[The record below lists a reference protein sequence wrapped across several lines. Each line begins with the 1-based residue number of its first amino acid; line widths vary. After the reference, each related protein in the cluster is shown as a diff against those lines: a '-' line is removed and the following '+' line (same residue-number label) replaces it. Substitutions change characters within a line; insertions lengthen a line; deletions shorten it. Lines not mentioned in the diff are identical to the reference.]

1 MLQQFQPVFSLGW
14 GNIFFCLV
22 ISVVG
27 RKFHQRYNQ
36 RFNFSAD
43 LIYSFMA
50 PFTRIRNTFKVLLC
64 ASLCWAAIS
73 HSIHAQLPDNSIAPD
88 FSVTDIEGNTHHLY
102 GYLDQ
107 GYTVVLK
114 VFATWSG
121 PDWSY
126 QNSGALQN
134 LYLNEGV
141 SNGGDVIV
149 LAIEGDNQTTVSDL
163 LGAGGNTQGD
173 WTAGVDYPFID
184 YSAILNLYQIA
195 YYPTIF
201 KICPNRLVNEIGQ
214 LSYEELLV
222 ELESCVQYADDAFL
236 VQYTGDL
243 ASCDSFDVSVD
254 LFNGG
259 LNTIQNGVFTLS
271 GAVDATVPW
280 SGNIQSYEMLNVTLG
295 SFTLSDEP
303 LTITF
308 SSANDQNPNNNSLQ
322 PVINTA
328 VQPVSGNLNISG
340 QFDNWPEEFSWE
352 VYELETAMPVAAG
365 SGANFS
371 DQAMFTQFFEIASD
385 GCYVLQINDQYGDGL
400 NGSVWEGVGSIDGNF
415 SVFSEGACA
424 PLFEYDGSYFYES
437 LFIPLLVDADFPTE
451 TIAYGCTNASACNY
465 DAQATCDDG
474 SCIVIGG
481 SCDDGDNST
490 VFDTMGNDCVCAGVP
505 GFGSCSDYF
514 GDFDFN
520 FNGAY
525 VTTDNIPNIPSA
537 VVNESY
543 NIVLSLNFTLQ
554 GSPVAALVDE
564 VNYWNGSNYVPLEE
578 LGLNWSCLTD
588 DCLSPQSSYCIGL
601 SGVPNLSGS
610 FPLQIELNIDFFIN
624 LNIDYYTLNV
634 NDYCADPAA
643 CNFGMFTSCS
653 FLEDP
658 TIIGNPNITPFNT
671 FSYIVPE
678 GDYSIQWSAENGS
691 IVSGQGTNAVQI
703 MWLENGPYV
712 VTVTL
717 TNGVGCIVESFFIA
731 TNNSCNISVAIGTS
745 NDALCPGET
754 TTLVATTG
762 AVNPSFQW
770 YMNGQAI
777 ADATGATHEASDE
790 GEYQVMVSIQECSA
804 VSSSLFISEVEVSN
818 VPVIEYLISNPEC
831 GDGVAILSFNS
842 DDFNSYV
849 WSTGGLNATISVNES
864 GDYFVSAVDESGCVV
879 VSESVSINF
888 ALIEPVPICLVT
900 VDSETGFN
908 TIAWEPETSDLIN
921 AYAVYKET
929 SIANDYEVIGSVP
942 YGQDGVFVDENS
954 NSAVQAS
961 RYKIGVVDICEVTSI
976 LSPAH
981 KTVHL
986 TSNLGLGNSIN
997 LIWSHYEG
1005 AEFGSYVIYRGDSE
1019 DNLTPLATIASNLNS
1034 YTDLLPILDG
1044 YYMIEVEGI
1053 SCDPSRDLITS
1064 RSNIISLN
1072 ETAVL
1077 EHDAWQCV
1085 LFPNPAQNHLNLSL
1099 STNWIGAQFTLFD
1112 LQGRIVRSGA
1122 IDQTEIHI
1130 QTSDLS
1136 NGRYTMRLSAME
1148 YVRSVP
1154 VTICK

>member
-1 MLQQFQPVFSLGW
+1 MKFATRCREGLLFRL
-14 GNIFFCLV
+14 IF
-22 ISVVG
+22 VG
-27 RKFHQRYNQ
+27 L
-36 RFNFSAD
+36 A
-43 LIYSFMA
+43 
-50 PFTRIRNTFKVLLC
+50 
-64 ASLCWAAIS
+64 WAACPIFS
-73 HSIHAQLPDNSIAPD
+73 QAQLPNNSLAPD
-88 FSVTDIEGNTHHLY
+88 FTVTDIEGNTHHLY

-141 SNGGDVIV
+141 SNGGDVVV
-149 LAIEGDNQTTVSDL
+149 LAIEGDNSTTVSDL

-173 WTAGVDYPFID
+173 WTAGVDYPIID

-201 KICPNRLVNEIGQ
+201 KVCPNRLVTEIGQ
-214 LSYEELLV
+214 PTYEQLV
-222 ELESCVQYADDAFL
+222 VEVGSCVQYADDAFL

-254 LFNGG
+254 LYNAG

-271 GAVDATVPW
+271 GAVDTTVPW

-322 PVINTA
+322 PVVNTA
-328 VQPVSGNLNISG
+328 VQAVSGNLNISG

-371 DQAMFTQFFEIASD
+371 DQAMFNQFFEIASD

-400 NGSVWEGVGSIDGNF
+400 NGSVWGVGSIDGNF
-415 SVFSEGACA
+415 SLFSEGACA

-474 SCIVIGG
+474 SCIVVGG

-490 VFDTMGNDCVCAGVP
+490 VFDTMGSDCVCAGVP

-514 GDFDFN
+514 GDFEASGTVFGWTG
-520 FNGAY
+520 F

-543 NIVLSLNFTLQ
+543 NIVLSLNFTFQ
-554 GSPVAALVDE
+554 GSPLAALVGE

-578 LGLNWSCLTD
+578 LGLNWSCLND
-588 DCLSPQSSYCIGL
+588 DCLSPQSSYCVGL

-610 FPLQIELNIDFFIN
+610 FPLQIVVNIGGLSTELF
-624 LNIDYYTLNV
+624 LDYYTLNV

-643 CNFGMFTSCS
+643 CNFGMFSSCS

-678 GDYSIQWSAENGS
+678 GDYGIEWTAENGS

-703 MWLENGPYV
+703 MWLESGPYIV
-712 VTVTL
+712 SVAL
-717 TNGVGCIVESFFIA
+717 YDDLGCVVESFFIA
-731 TNNSCNISVAIGTS
+731 TNNSCNISVAVS
-745 NDALCPGET
+745 ASDNQLCPNET
-754 TTLVATTG
+754 SLLSAVTG
-762 AVNPSFQW
+762 AVNPEFQW
-770 YMNGQAI
+770 YLNGEPITDAI
-777 ADATGATHEASDE
+777 AATYEANQG
-790 GEYQVMVSIQECSA
+790 GEYQAMVSLPGCSA
-804 VSSSLFISEVEVSN
+804 ISNITVISEVEIAN
-818 VPVIEYLISNPEC
+818 VPVVQYLVSNPDC

-842 DDFNSYV
+842 DDFSSHV
-849 WSTGGLNATISVNES
+849 WSTGASTPTISVTES
-864 GDYFVSAVDESGCVV
+864 GDYFVSAIDASGCVV
-879 VSESVSINF
+879 VSEEVSINF
-888 ALIEPVPICLVT
+888 ALIEPLPICLVT
-900 VDSETGFN
+900 VDSETGYN
-908 TIAWEPETSDLIN
+908 TIAWEPETAELIN
-921 AYAVYKET
+921 AYVVYKET
-929 SIANDYEVIGSVP
+929 AIANEYELIGSVP
-942 YGQDGVFVDENS
+942 YGNDGVFVDVNS

-961 RYKIGVVDICEVTSI
+961 RYKIGVLDVCEVTST
-976 LSPAH
+976 LSTLH

-986 TSNLGLGNSIN
+986 TSNLGVGNTVN

-1005 AEFGSYVIYRGDSE
+1005 ASFDSYVIYRGDSE

-1034 YTDLLPILDG
+1034 YTDLLPIPNG
-1044 YYMIEVEGI
+1044 YYMVEVEGI
-1053 SCDPSRDLITS
+1053 VCDPSRELITS
-1064 RSNIISLN
+1064 RSNVISLN
-1072 ETAVL
+1072 ETSVA
-1077 EHDAWQCV
+1077 EIDAWQV
-1085 LFPNPAQNHLNLSL
+1085 ALYPNPAQTHFNLVL
-1099 STNWIGAQFTLFD
+1099 SENWIGAHYALLD
-1112 LQGRIVRSGA
+1112 LQGRVIRAGD
-1122 IDQTEIHI
+1122 IGQTRLRIPA
-1130 QTSDLS
+1130 SDLS
-1136 NGRYTMRLSAME
+1136 NGHYTLQLRGVTNLRLL
-1148 YVRSVP
+1148 P
-1154 VTICK
+1154 VAVCR